1 MAEKLT
7 NEEMGGHL
15 TKQDKVVSL
24 FKFIGELNKLKQKV
38 ILRVSEYP
46 WWKPIAAVPEDPDNI
61 KIYYRD
67 RVENEESDETN
78 NVLLSVH
85 RPEFQ

>member
-7 NEEMGGHL
+7 NEEMSGQL
-15 TKQDKVVSL
+15 TKQEKVVSL

-46 WWKPIAAVPEDPDNI
+46 WWKPIAAFPEDPDNI
-61 KIYYRD
+61 
-67 RVENEESDETN
+67 
-78 NVLLSVH
+78 
-85 RPEFQ
+85 